1 MSQTLTNQ
9 ANQSISQQNRPGSVT
24 GSIEGRLASGNRGR
38 REFMASSPVQEV
50 PEEDMDLWDQ
60 ASLDYP
66 GRYSPGQDG
75 FEEFDDFIE
84 DGRDDI
90 IFYDEP
96 RYHTWHV
103 ILLAFT
109 WLLAAGIGKN
119 LILKIQKR
127 VIFSVKSIAKR
138 NCPLINKLQFDDF
151 FVKSITADAPR

>member
-1 MSQTLTNQ
+1 MAENYTIFSQIGSVGAFAPKRPTLLSQTLVNQ
-9 ANQSISQQNRPGSVT
+9 ANQSTTQQNRPGSVT

-66 GRYSPGQDG
+66 GRFSPGRDG
-75 FEEFDDFIE
+75 FDEFDDFIE

-103 ILLAFT
+103 ILLGLT
-109 WLLAAGIGKN
+109 WLMAIGMG
-119 LILKIQKR
+119 KI
-127 VIFSVKSIAKR
+127 
-138 NCPLINKLQFDDF
+138 
-151 FVKSITADAPR
+151 